1 MQGQMYDIK
10 ASLMSLSSQMHTI
23 VEKQDSLL
31 DMKKELSDLRSDF
44 CRELGAVSSDVKEA
58 AALIAKHDQKL
69 CAVEKKLDEEKARLD
84 SLEERQIDQEARSR
98 RCNLLFLGLPEESRE
113 IADQKFP
120 AS

>member
-58 AALIAKHDQKL
+58 ATLIAKHDKKL

-113 IADQKFP
+113 DCR
-120 AS
+120 